1 MCAVIK
7 RGILGG
13 FQNKIANVVGSS
25 WKGIATMRSLPIS
38 VANPR
43 TAAQVTQRQQFS
55 GVSKFA
61 SAILTPII
69 KPLWDR
75 FAQQE
80 SGFNAFIRTNIS
92 AWVGDTLPDAYLILT
107 SKGTVAPSNITSLGA
122 DSSDSRISVAWNA
135 TPGGNSLPTDQAYVV
150 VMNETTG
157 DVKGFAN
164 VAPRSAGTW
173 QQNGVMDQPSGT
185 SFVLWLS
192 FKRADG
198 SDVSNSEVS
207 TGSVSA

>member
-1 MCAVIK
+1 MAVIK

-43 TAAQVTQRQQFS
+43 TAAQVTQRSAFS
-55 GVSKFA
+55 EVSKFA
-61 SAILTPII
+61 SAILTTTI

-80 SGFNAFIRTNIS
+80 SGFNAFIRKNIG
-92 AWVGDTLPDAYLILT
+92 AWTGDVLADPYVIVV
-107 SKGTVAPSNITSLGA
+107 SQGTVAPSNITSLGA
-122 DSSDSRISVAWNA
+122 DSSDKRISVAWNA

-173 QQNGVMDQPSGT
+173 QANNVMEQPSGT
-185 SFVLWLS
+185 SFVLWLA
-192 FKRADG
+192 FRRADG

-207 TGSVSA
+207 TGSVVA